1 MRKKR
6 DSRDLLLGAREQRG
20 SFPGR
25 RLSAFT
31 AQLRVSP
38 LLGLAAA
45 RFPCSCSPL
54 SVLCFIWQLHVRQ
67 KLHTHTHTR
76 TGSRFS
82 GVPVEIPEDPQR
94 CRGLLR
100 AEDKTP
106 RGSRRRA
113 TVFLPRELCQVGGGW
128 LSLHC
133 RLRQQWHPGFWS
145 RCSESQAA
153 ALPSS
158 TSWQWELGS
167 QRLVNHS
174 NA

>member
-1 MRKKR
+1 MEQTSTTPGLVKR
-6 DSRDLLLGAREQRG
+6 HDLHAHTHMHACTQ
-20 SFPGR
+20 
-25 RLSAFT
+25 T
-31 AQLRVSP
+31 
-38 LLGLAAA
+38 
-45 RFPCSCSPL
+45 
-54 SVLCFIWQLHVRQ
+54 
-67 KLHTHTHTR
+67 HTHTHTR

-174 NA
+174 NACVAPPCAHVGWQQCPLVSDRIVVLH